1 MRPPLD
7 PSGPIPRVR
16 NESRAMLDGRLRGQ
30 MERSLALGL
39 YLAWSGRGGQRF
51 AERKLKER
59 AAQGKED
66 PARLDE
72 RRGIATRPRP
82 DGPLIWFHAAS
93 VGESIALLEL
103 VRQLIDDRPDMTILV
118 TTGTVTSAA
127 VMADRLPEGALHQ
140 YAPLDARV
148 FVMRF
153 LDHWRPDVA
162 VWTESELW
170 PALIC
175 ETEARGIPMLLL
187 NARMSK
193 ASHDR
198 WRFLRGMAKSLLA
211 RFRLALVQDDLT
223 AIYLRR
229 LGMEPD
235 RMEVMGTLNEGAAA
249 LPANPRMLDGMRA
262 EIGNRPVWVAASTHP
277 GEEKKVLEAHRIA
290 MRTNPRLLLILVP
303 RHPDRG
309 DEIAALMQDEG
320 LEFTRRSEGAS
331 PEPEVP
337 VYLADTIG
345 ELGLWYRLAS
355 VSFVAGSWEPIGGHN
370 PFEPA
375 ALGSAI
381 LHGPYVTNFVHIYQ
395 RLSEARA
402 ARLVG
407 SPRALAEAV
416 DELLSPD
423 RAAAMAHA
431 AWEVISAGAD
441 VTERAKTV
449 LLETLDAA
457 GAAR

>member
-1 MRPPLD
+1 MPQ
-7 PSGPIPRVR
+7 
-16 NESRAMLDGRLRGQ
+16 GRLKGK
-30 MERSLALGL
+30 MESSFALGL

-51 AERKLKER
+51 AERKLRER

-72 RRGIATRPRP
+72 RRGIASRPRP

-103 VRQLIDDRPDMTILV
+103 VRQLINDRPEVSILV
-118 TTGTVTSAA
+118 TTGTVTSAG
-127 VMADRLPEGALHQ
+127 VMADRLPDGALHQ
-140 YAPLDARV
+140 FVPLDARA
-148 FVMRF
+148 FVIRF

-198 WRFLRGMAKSLLA
+198 WRFLRGMARSLLA
-211 RFRLALVQDDLT
+211 RFRRALVQDDLT

-229 LGMEPD
+229 LGMASE
-235 RMEVMGTLNEGAAA
+235 RMEVTGTLKEGAAA
-249 LPANPRMLDGMRA
+249 LPVNTRILDAVRA
-262 EIGNRPVWVAASTHP
+262 EIGSRPVWVAASTHP
-277 GEEKKVLEAHRIA
+277 GEETKVLEAHRIA

-309 DEIAALMQDEG
+309 DEIAALLAGDG
-320 LEFTRRSEGAS
+320 WAFARRSAGEG
-331 PEPEVP
+331 PEAETA

-345 ELGLWYRLAS
+345 ELGLWYRLAP
-355 VSFVAGSWEPIGGHN
+355 VSFVGGSWEPIGGHN

-381 LHGPYVTNFVHIYQ
+381 LHGPYVTNFVDIYQ
-395 RLSEARA
+395 RLTEARA
-402 ARLVG
+402 ARLVP
-407 SPRALAEAV
+407 SPQALAQAV
-416 DELLSPD
+416 DDLLSPD

-431 AWEVISAGAD
+431 AWEVVSSGAD
-441 VTERAKTV
+441 VTERAKAV
-449 LLETLDAA
+449 LFETLDAA
-457 GAAR
+457 EAGN

>member
-7 PSGPIPRVR
+7 PSRPIPRVR
-16 NESRAMLDGRLRGQ
+16 GEYPVTPDARLKGK

-39 YLAWSGRGGQRF
+39 YLAWSRRGGRRF
-51 AERKLKER
+51 AESKLHER
-59 AAQGKED
+59 AAAGKED
-66 PARLDE
+66 SARLDE
-72 RRGIATRPRP
+72 RRGIAGQPRP

-93 VGESIALLEL
+93 VGESVALLEL
-103 VRQLIDDRPDMTILV
+103 IRHMRADRPEITILV

-140 YAPLDARV
+140 YVPLDAAA
-148 FVMRF
+148 FVTRF

-162 VWTESELW
+162 IWTESELW

-175 ETEARGIPMLLL
+175 ETSARGIPMLLL

-198 WRFLRGMAKSLLA
+198 WRFLRGMAKSLLS
-211 RFRLALVQDDLT
+211 RFQLAMVQDDLT

-229 LGMEPD
+229 LGMDPD
-235 RMEVMGTLNEGAAA
+235 RMEVTGTLKEGAAA
-249 LPANPRMLDGMRA
+249 LPVNTRILDAMRA

-277 GEEKKVLEAHRIA
+277 GEETKVLEAHRIA
-290 MRTNPRLLLILVP
+290 LRTNPRLLLILVP

-309 DEIAALMQDEG
+309 DAIAQMLDHGGWA
-320 LEFTRRSEGAS
+320 FSRRSTGEG
-331 PEPEVP
+331 PEPELP
-337 VYLADTIG
+337 VYLADTMG
-345 ELGLWYRLAS
+345 ELGLWYRLAP
-355 VSFVAGSWEPIGGHN
+355 VSFVGGSWEPIGGHN

-381 LHGPYVTNFVHIYQ
+381 LHGPYVTNFVDIYQ
-395 RLSEARA
+395 RLTEARA
-402 ARLVG
+402 ARLVA
-407 SPRALAEAV
+407 SPQALAEAV
-416 DELLSPD
+416 DDLLSPD

-431 AWEVISAGAD
+431 AWEVVSSGAD
-441 VTERAKTV
+441 VTERAKAVLFETV
-449 LLETLDAA
+449 DAA
-457 GAAR
+457 EVGR